1 MRVFNI
7 KEVDER
13 YKTVDTSGD
22 IRIKPFL
29 TIAELNTIVSDLK
42 ENSIEELEDGTK
54 KEKAKS
60 ALAKHFGKIIFLT
73 DFCTNLDLTGMKA
86 DEVYD
91 LASELGLIETFQ
103 IYLAEYNEIDNLI
116 KADESMYNVVKEIS
130 DNLTP
135 QINEVMSK
143 IGDGTG
149 LFDKL
154 KGLIGNGN
162 K

>member
-1 MRVFNI
+1 MELKF

-22 IRIKPFL
+22 VRIKPFL

-103 IYLAEYNEIDNLI
+103 IYLAEYNMIDDI
-116 KADESMYNVVKEIS
+116 IRADESIYNVVKEIS
-130 DNLTP
+130 DSLTP
-135 QINEVMSK
+135 QINDALK
-143 IGDGTG
+143 NIGDGSG
-149 LFDKL
+149 LLNKF
-154 KGLIGNGN
+154 KGVIGNGN

>member
-22 IRIKPFL
+22 VRIKPFL

-73 DFCTNLDLTGMKA
+73 DFCSNLDITNMKA

-103 IYLAEYNEIDNLI
+103 IYLAEYNMIDDII
-116 KADESMYNVVKEIS
+116 KADESIYNVVKEIS
-130 DNLTP
+130 DSLTP
-135 QINEVMSK
+135 QINDALK
-143 IGDGTG
+143 NIGDGSG
-149 LFDKL
+149 LLNKF
-154 KGLIGNGN
+154 KGVIGNVN

>member
-22 IRIKPFL
+22 VRIKPFL
-29 TIAELNTIVSDLK
+29 TIAELNTIVLELK
-42 ENSIEELEDGTK
+42 EK
-54 KEKAKS
+54 KS
-60 ALAKHFGKIIFLT
+60 ALERHFAKNVLLV
-73 DFCTNLDLTGMKA
+73 DFCSNLDITDMKA

-103 IYLAEYNEIDNLI
+103 IYLAEYNMIDDII
-116 KADESMYNVVKEIS
+116 KADESIYNVVKEIS
-130 DNLTP
+130 DSLTP
-135 QINEVMSK
+135 QINDALK
-143 IGDGTG
+143 NIGDGTG
-149 LFDKL
+149 LLNKF
-154 KGLIGNGN
+154 KGVIGNVN

>member
-22 IRIKPFL
+22 VRIKPFL
-29 TIAELNTIVSDLK
+29 TIAELNTIVLELK
-42 ENSIEELEDGTK
+42 EK
-54 KEKAKS
+54 KS
-60 ALAKHFGKIIFLT
+60 ALERHFAKNVLLV
-73 DFCTNLDLTGMKA
+73 DFCSNLDITDMKA

-103 IYLAEYNEIDNLI
+103 IYLAEYNMIDDII
-116 KADESMYNVVKEIS
+116 KADESIYNVVKEIS
-130 DNLTP
+130 DSLTP

-154 KGLIGNGN
+154 KGVIGNVN